1 MADGAA
7 TADVGGTKEGGDGD
21 LDNEFAVEEGAI
33 FGNSSSCTDVSGGF
47 SGWGDG
53 IAKVDGNVVN
63 GRDGEGAVASFSRTG
78 VTLFGFGVGVTV
90 AEEEIEEEEEE
101 EEEEGE
107 GTSASISCTGV
118 PLFG

>member
-1 MADGAA
+1 MQKRAGTAAHGAA

-53 IAKVDGNVVN
+53 IAKVDGNVVS
-63 GRDGEGAVASFSRTG
+63 GRDGEGAAASFSRTG

-90 AEEEIEEEEEE
+90 AEEEI
-101 EEEEGE
+101 GD
-107 GTSASISCTGV
+107 GADLHLSACGHVLI
-118 PLFG
+118 